1 MLVYIV
7 FQFYPRFDFI
17 FLSVFGFETKRKK
30 LNQFARVYKIK
41 TQLIKQLLTI
51 SSFNQLFK

>member
-1 MLVYIV
+1 MFVYVV
-7 FQFYPRFDFI
+7 FQFYPRFDLI

>member
-1 MLVYIV
+1 MLVYVV

-30 LNQFARVYKIK
+30 LNQFTRVYKIK

>member
-1 MLVYIV
+1 MLVYVV

-30 LNQFARVYKIK
+30 LNQFARVDKIK

>member
-1 MLVYIV
+1 MLVYVV

-51 SSFNQLFK
+51 SSFNELFK

>member
-51 SSFNQLFK
+51 SSLNQLFK

>member
-1 MLVYIV
+1 MLVYVV
-7 FQFYPRFDFI
+7 FQFYPQFDFI

>member
-1 MLVYIV
+1 MLVYVV

-30 LNQFARVYKIK
+30 TEPVRKGV
-41 TQLIKQLLTI
+41 
-51 SSFNQLFK
+51 

>member
-1 MLVYIV
+1 MLVYVV

>member
-1 MLVYIV
+1 MLIYVV

>member
-1 MLVYIV
+1 MLVYVV
-7 FQFYPRFDFI
+7 FQLYPRFDFI